1 MPAQILIIEDN
12 ETNLDLMVY
21 LLKAY
26 GYTPIVARDGRE
38 GLQAATAKA
47 PDLIICDLHIPKM
60 DGYEVGRQVKG
71 HPNLSKVPL
80 IAVTALAMVGDRD
93 KVLASGFDGYLPK
106 PIVPE
111 TFVRQVEAFLRP
123 EQRSNQLPIISAAA
137 GEPAK
142 HPAKRATIL
151 VVDDSPV
158 NLNLIRSTL
167 EPFGYQ
173 VILAPGP
180 KEAMEL
186 ARQTRL
192 DLILSDLH
200 MPDQSGFEFLQRI
213 KADPQLRSI
222 PFLLFSASSSA
233 HAELDRASALGAE
246 RFLCRPI
253 EPQALLAE
261 VEACLG
267 SRKGSEHG

>member
-12 ETNLDLMVY
+12 ETSLDLMVY

-26 GYTPIVARDGRE
+26 GYMPIVARDGRE
-38 GLQAATAKA
+38 GLQAATGKA

-60 DGYEVGRQVKG
+60 DGYEVGRQLKS
-71 HPNLSKVPL
+71 HPALRKVPL
-80 IAVTALAMVGDRD
+80 IAVTAQAMVGDRD

-111 TFVRQVEAFLRP
+111 TFVRQLEAFLRP

-151 VVDDSPV
+151 VVDDSRV
-158 NLNLIRSTL
+158 NLSLILSTL
-167 EPFGYQ
+167 TPYGYDVVAVENPQ
-173 VILAPGP
+173 
-180 KEAMEL
+180 EAL
-186 ARQTRL
+186 GIAVRRRF

-200 MPDQSGFEFLQRI
+200 MEYLSGLEFCRRV
-213 KADPQLRSI
+213 KADARLSRI
-222 PFLLFSASSSA
+222 PFLFISSSPA
-233 HAELDRASALGAE
+233 GPEEHRSALALGAE
-246 RFLCRPI
+246 RFITRPI

-267 SRKGSEHG
+267 KSEGK

>member
-38 GLQAATAKA
+38 GLQAATGKVL
-47 PDLIICDLHIPKM
+47 DLIICDLHIPKM
-60 DGYEVGRQVKG
+60 DGYEVGRQVKS
-71 HPNLSKVPL
+71 HPHLREVPL

-111 TFVRQVEAFLRP
+111 TFVKQVEAFLRP
-123 EQRSNQLPIISAAA
+123 EQRSNQLPIISAAV
-137 GEPAK
+137 GKPAK

-158 NLNLIRSTL
+158 NLHLICSTL

-173 VILAPGP
+173 VIPAPGP

-200 MPDQSGFEFLQRI
+200 MPDQSGFQFLQRI

-233 HAELDRASALGAE
+233 HAELERASTLGAK

-267 SRKGSEHG
+267 KSEGK

>member
-26 GYTPIVARDGRE
+26 GYTPIVARDGKE
-38 GLQAATAKA
+38 GLQAATGKA

-60 DGYEVGRQVKG
+60 DGYEVARQVKS
-71 HPNLSKVPL
+71 HPALREIPL
-80 IAVTALAMVGDRD
+80 IAVTAQAMVGDRD
-93 KVLASGFDGYLPK
+93 KVLAAGFDGYLPK

-137 GEPAK
+137 GDPAK
-142 HPAKRATIL
+142 HLAKRATIL
-151 VVDDSPV
+151 AVDDSPV

-167 EPFGYQ
+167 EPFGYR
-173 VILAPGP
+173 VILASGP

-200 MPDQSGFEFLQRI
+200 MPNESGFEFLRRL
-213 KADPQLRSI
+213 KADPRLRSI
-222 PFLLFSASSSA
+222 PFLLLSTSSSA
-233 HAELDRASALGAE
+233 QKELDRAITLGAE
-246 RFLCRPI
+246 RCLCRPI

-267 SRKGSEHG
+267 KSEAK